1 MTQIDEELHARIHT
15 AMMAV
20 PPDAIFGRR
29 VEVFPRVE
37 KALGMQLHGRVLD
50 VGCGNGYAG
59 IWLAR
64 HRAVEE
70 VVALEASPAAV
81 DELIPRNVAHHGV
94 GDRVRPRLGSFEA
107 IGDVDAN
114 DFVVAFG
121 ALHHSPCLFSTL
133 RSVAAALRAGG
144 RLIAHEPVMPDLT
157 SNARYVAK
165 YDVVEDMHGLSIRNG
180 DRDDHFF
187 RHAEYVTAASFN
199 ALDLVLDRPG
209 EGLVPTLRRR
219 LRRVLRRRPARS
231 GRPRVADYT
240 DGLESRLFVFE
251 KQPVPYVPHLWRP
264 LAEEGV
270 ARS

>member
-94 GDRVRPRLGSFEA
+94 GDRV
-107 IGDVDAN
+107 GDGVFVESRAVGVLLVHAEHVDTA
-114 DFVVAFG
+114 G
-121 ALHHSPCLFSTL
+121 HRKRG
-133 RSVAAALRAGG
+133 RSVR
-144 RLIAHEPVMPDLT
+144 T
-157 SNARYVAK
+157 
-165 YDVVEDMHGLSIRNG
+165 
-180 DRDDHFF
+180 
-187 RHAEYVTAASFN
+187 
-199 ALDLVLDRPG
+199 
-209 EGLVPTLRRR
+209 
-219 LRRVLRRRPARS
+219 
-231 GRPRVADYT
+231 
-240 DGLESRLFVFE
+240 
-251 KQPVPYVPHLWRP
+251 W
-264 LAEEGV
+264 
-270 ARS
+270 